1 MSSFKKYFLYHFKK
15 TVLRQALVCFI
26 CIFILISQIGD
37 NGEYYS
43 PKGIT
48 FILGALCFVI
58 PALELASFKN
68 RRNLDSI
75 FSLPVSR
82 KKQALAHYFNG
93 IMQIY
98 TAYTVCFLL
107 SLFNLISYKRGAIIG
122 YFTVYYFLS
131 LIVGVFIYSI
141 FMFLFTQSNTVIDG
155 ILFEILGA
163 FALFFSVQ
171 ATRKIMGTVGN
182 HPYPTYIVFD
192 PLGSEGLY
200 QIVKNLSFHIHWKSV
215 VMIIFW
221 SLVGVA
227 AIFGYF
233 YTFKRK
239 KVECIGGISDDLFGY
254 KLFIPVWAYSL
265 LALLGSLSGGMV
277 VFIYVSMLIGY
288 IIYRRGFN
296 FAKSDWICIVMTIP
310 FLALGCV

>member
-1 MSSFKKYFLYHFKK
+1 M
-15 TVLRQALVCFI
+15 
-26 CIFILISQIGD
+26 
-37 NGEYYS
+37 
-43 PKGIT
+43 
-48 FILGALCFVI
+48 VI
-58 PALELASFKN
+58 PVLELSAFKN
-68 RRNLDSI
+68 RRNLDSL

-82 KKQALAHYFNG
+82 KKQALAHYLSG
-93 IMQIY
+93 IIQIY

-107 SLFNLISYKRGAIIG
+107 SIFHLAAYNRGTLIIYYTA
-122 YFTVYYFLS
+122 YYFLS
-131 LIVGVFIYSI
+131 LIAAAFIYSI
-141 FMFLFTQSNTVIDG
+141 FMFLFTQANTVVDG

-163 FALFFSVQ
+163 FSLFFVVQ
-171 ATRKIMGTVGN
+171 ATRQITGTLDN

-200 QIVKNLSFHIHWKSV
+200 QIVKDMSFHIHWKSV
-215 VMIIFW
+215 VMIIVW
-221 SLVGVA
+221 SLIGVA
-227 AIFGYF
+227 GIFGYF
-233 YTFKRK
+233 YTFERKR
-239 KVECIGGISDDLFGY
+239 VEYIGGISDALFGY